1 MKIKKGH
8 LMSDRT
14 LPSIDR
20 TNLKI
25 QQHKAKKIFL
35 TFYRFGACPF
45 CNLRIN
51 EIIKRYD
58 ELGKNFLVVAVFDSP
73 LDNLIKHAKKHDAP
87 FPILADENY
96 KYYEKYGLERS
107 FLKFLRAVIFKFPT
121 LIKASMKGFIPIVFK
136 GYVNTLPSD
145 IMINS
150 NGIVEDVYYAKTDT
164 GDHLPFSKI
173 KSFSV
178 KD

>member
-1 MKIKKGH
+1 M
-8 LMSDRT
+8 
-14 LPSIDR
+14 
-20 TNLKI
+20 
-25 QQHKAKKIFL
+25 
-35 TFYRFGACPF
+35 
-45 CNLRIN
+45 
-51 EIIKRYD
+51 
-58 ELGKNFLVVAVFDSP
+58 VAVFDSP

-145 IMINS
+145 ITVS
-150 NGIVEDVYYAKTDT
+150 YTQLTLPTKRIV
-164 GDHLPFSKI
+164 
-173 KSFSV
+173 
-178 KD
+178 